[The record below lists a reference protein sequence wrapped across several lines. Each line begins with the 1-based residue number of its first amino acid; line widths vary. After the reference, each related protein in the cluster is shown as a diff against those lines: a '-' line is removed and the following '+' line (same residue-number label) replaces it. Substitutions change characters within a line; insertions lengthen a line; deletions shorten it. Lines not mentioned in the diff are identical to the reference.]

1 MNVQHPDHDCTE
13 ELRRIRL
20 RVTPARLGVLDIL
33 EHAAM
38 PIDVSTVIHGLRTKR
53 IKADEVTVF
62 RIINTFC
69 EKGIIK
75 PIQLNENKFRYE
87 YADKPKHHH
96 FICEQCGDISD
107 VQGCAMGKF
116 EAAIEKMTGG
126 KVTRHSLEF
135 FGTCRRCSV

>member
-1 MNVQHPDHDCTE
+1 MNLRSPNHDCNE
-13 ELRRIRL
+13 ELHNLQL

-33 EHAAM
+33 EHAET
-38 PIDVSTVIHGLRTKR
+38 PIDVSTVIDGLKTKH

-69 EKGIIK
+69 DKGIIK
-75 PIQLNENKFRYE
+75 PIQLNENKLRYE

-107 VQGCAMGKF
+107 VDGCVVGQL
-116 EAAIEKMTGG
+116 ETQIEKMTGG

-135 FGTCRRCSV
+135 FGTCRRCTV